1 MAECNRSILKEQCRA
16 LRQSII
22 ETAHKTS
29 AGAHFGGSLS
39 IVEILVALYNK
50 VTISTDEHRDRVIL
64 SKGHGALALYCVLK
78 QKGILTENDL
88 QSFEQNGTDFFAH
101 AKRNPAKGIEF
112 SGGSLSLGV
121 SFAIGVALAC
131 REKQLNN
138 HVYVIIG
145 DGECNEGLVWES
157 IMSAANYGL
166 SNMTFIIDRNRMQSD
181 GSVDEVM
188 KTDNLADKMKAF
200 GCETIEVDGHDVEAL
215 TKALDVNSNKPKAI
229 IANTIKGKGV
239 SFMENVAQWH
249 HASMSEKQYQQ
260 AIMEVCH
267 G

>member
-1 MAECNRSILKEQCRA
+1 MAECNNIIFKKQCRA

-22 ETAHKTS
+22 KTAHQTS

-39 IVEILVALYNK
+39 MVEILVALYNK
-50 VTISTDEHRDRVIL
+50 VAISADEHRDRVIL

-78 QKGILTENDL
+78 QKGVLTEEDL
-88 QSFEQNGTDFFAH
+88 QSFEQNGTEFFAH
-101 AKRNPAKGIEF
+101 AKRNPVKGIEF
-112 SGGSLSLGV
+112 SGGSLSLGA
-121 SFAIGVALAC
+121 SFAVGVALAC

-138 HVYVIIG
+138 HIYVILG

-166 SNMTFIIDRNRMQSD
+166 SNMTFIIDKNRMQSD
-181 GSVDEVM
+181 GVVDEVM
-188 KTDNLADKMKAF
+188 KIDNLADKMKAF
-200 GCETIEVDGHDVEAL
+200 GCEIIELDGHDVDAL
-215 TKALDVNSNKPKAI
+215 TKALDINSDKPKAI

-239 SFMENVAQWH
+239 SFMESVAQWH
-249 HASMSEKQYQQ
+249 HANMNEKQYQQ
-260 AIMEVCH
+260 AIEEVCH

>member
-1 MAECNRSILKEQCRA
+1 MVECNNSILNEQCLA
-16 LRQSII
+16 LRKSII
-22 ETAHKTS
+22 ETAHQTS

-39 IVEILVALYNK
+39 MVEILVALYNK
-50 VTISTDEHRDRVIL
+50 VNISADEHRDRVIL

-78 QKGILTENDL
+78 QKGILTEEDL
-88 QSFEQNGTDFFAH
+88 LSFEQNGTEFFAH

-121 SFAIGVALAC
+121 SFAVGVALAC

-138 HVYVIIG
+138 HIYVILG

-157 IMSAANYGL
+157 VMSAANYGL
-166 SNMTFIIDRNRMQSD
+166 NNMTFIIDRNRMQSD

-200 GCETIEVDGHDVEAL
+200 GCETIEVEGHDVDAL
-215 TKALDVNSNKPKAI
+215 MRALDVTSDKPIAI
-229 IANTIKGKGV
+229 IANTVKGKGV

-260 AIMEVCH
+260 AIEEVCH